1 MNTTHEP
8 KTGIKPAALLGLV
21 IILSALAFGAKAFVT
36 NLTPYLT
43 FAEARKAHG
52 TVQVMGPLDK
62 ASVQSSAAGLQ
73 FDIVEKTN
81 ANERMTVLFKQS
93 KPANFN
99 LAIEVT
105 AIGRYKPGFGG
116 ARGIF
121 EADKL
126 LVKCPSKYQGKDA
139 TTKEYDNKPEE
150 PTKAADECA
159 GW

>member
-1 MNTTHEP
+1 MNET
-8 KTGIKPAALLGLV
+8 KTGIKPAAILGLV

-52 TVQVMGPLDK
+52 IVQIMGPLDK
-62 ASVQSSAAGLQ
+62 KSVQSSGDGLT

-81 ANERMTVLFKQS
+81 PAERMSVLFKQS

-105 AIGRYKPGFGG
+105 AIGQYKPGYGG
-116 ARGIF
+116 AKGVF
-121 EADKL
+121 HADKL
-126 LVKCPSKYQGKDA
+126 LVKCPSKYQGTDA
-139 TTKEYDNKPEE
+139 TVKEYGTTD
-150 PTKAADECA
+150 
-159 GW
+159 GGR